1 MIIKE
6 NAAFKSSKEKSA
18 SIHQRREREKKKKSN
33 FKNRLLV
40 KRKKFISDF
49 IFTFTTI
56 FFHNFSN
63 I

>member
-18 SIHQRREREKKKKSN
+18 SIHQRREREKKKSN

-49 IFTFTTI
+49 TFTFTTI
-56 FFHNFSN
+56 FFHNFSY